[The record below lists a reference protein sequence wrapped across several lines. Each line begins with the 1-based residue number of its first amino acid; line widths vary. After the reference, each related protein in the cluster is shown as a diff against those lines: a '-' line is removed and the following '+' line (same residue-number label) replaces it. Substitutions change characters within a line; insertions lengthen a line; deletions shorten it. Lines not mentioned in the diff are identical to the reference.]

1 MLVDGKDEPL
11 GSHFP
16 NVVAKFFF
24 ANTILALERPWIVPS
39 SCVFGALPSFRSP
52 RLVWVIGMTNY
63 YC

>member
-24 ANTILALERPWIVPS
+24 ANTILALERPWIVLG

-52 RLVWVIGMTNY
+52 RLV
-63 YC
+63 